1 MSHLNIH
8 IWTFQ
13 QESVKGLVFELKII
27 LPKEFLLSGLKLHC
41 NTLSGSGVIKNAF
54 KPRLRN
60 RIFYLVLN
68 LYPRYLIV
76 RFLFVW
82 TVSIHEL
89 RILQRVL
96 LNFRKSKFVGNS
108 VYAKVLNK
116 VKIYTDVCNRNNL
129 DVIFYFVIVGRCV
142 RSIQCTAWKVF
153 KYGVFSGLY
162 FPAFGL
168 NTERFSVTLRIQSK
182 CGKIRTRK
190 NFVFGHFS
198 PSGGLYTFGKR
209 APITQVF

>member
-60 RIFYLVLN
+60 RIFYLVLS

-142 RSIQCTAWKVF
+142 RSIHPVHCVKSFQIRSFLWS
-153 KYGVFSGLY
+153 VFSG
-162 FPAFGL
+162 
-168 NTERFSVTLRIQSK
+168 
-182 CGKIRTRK
+182 IRTEYGEILRNPPYSVQMWENTDQK
-190 NFVFGHFS
+190 KLCIWTLS
-198 PSGGLYTFGKR
+198 
-209 APITQVF
+209 TQWWFIYIR